1 MFTLVSQALGFSLL
15 PMTQLLTDVGQMAF
29 ESIGFHAALILNRL
43 RNEKQINSSNEQ
55 EREPDKNDRQEI
67 GRELSVRVVNK
78 KRGSS

>member
-1 MFTLVSQALGFSLL
+1 
-15 PMTQLLTDVGQMAF
+15 MTQLLTDVGQMAF

-55 EREPDKNDRQEI
+55 EREPDKDDRQDP
-67 GRELSVRVVNK
+67 GRELHVCALNK